1 MKIRA
6 LLLALPLA
14 LPLVSTTAL
23 AAGYNAE
30 IGVDYTTQD
39 NPGIDTWI
47 ATGTWHFRTVE
58 TDNVPLA
65 EAAFMGRNGS
75 LSVGHFDFDNDVDG
89 NGAILELLGP
99 RNNNLYASLGYFDVA
114 GDDVVAAELGYF
126 VGDNWLVSIA
136 GSDSDG
142 DDPIILGT
150 RFVAPLTGG
159 QFVSFEASVDDN
171 EFVSVGGDYYVTR
184 GTSFGVEVGG
194 SRNIDYEIGVR
205 VRHYFTENLALGAS
219 YRDGVTGIELTARF

>member
-1 MKIRA
+1 MKIKA
-6 LLLALPLA
+6 LLLTLTTLLLA
-14 LPLVSTTAL
+14 STNVL

-30 IGVDYTTQD
+30 IGLDYTTQD
-39 NPGIDTWI
+39 NPDIDTWI

-65 EAAFMGRNGS
+65 EAAFMGRNSS
-75 LSVGHFDFDNDVDG
+75 LSVGHFDFDNDIDG
-89 NGAILELLGP
+89 NGAILEVLGP

-114 GDDVVAAELGYF
+114 GDDVTALEVGYF

-142 DDPIILGT
+142 DDPVILGT
-150 RFVAPLTGG
+150 KFIAPLASG
-159 QFVSFEASVDDN
+159 QFLNFEASVDDN
-171 EFVSVGGDYYVTR
+171 RFVSLGGDYYVTPQ
-184 GTSFGVEVGG
+184 TSFGLEVSG
-194 SRNIDYEIGVR
+194 SDDIDYEVGVR
-205 VRHYFTENLALGAS
+205 VKHYFTENLALGAS